1 MRLRITG
8 DFNGRVRYD
17 EPMSTHTSWHAG
29 GPADVFFAPR
39 DAEDLATFLRQLPL
53 DAPVYWV
60 GLGSNL
66 LVRDGGVR
74 GVIVATPGAFTRI
87 ERRSQTRIYVEAS
100 VPCARVARSCANWGL
115 SQGEFLGGIPG
126 TLGGALA
133 MNAGSFG
140 DETWRHVITIESI
153 DRRGTRHTRQREE
166 FNVGYRSVE
175 WPKSDSQEWFLS
187 AEMQFEPRAPA
198 QTPTVQSLLQRR
210 RETQP
215 TGDWSCGSVFKNPPG
230 DHAARLIEAVGLK
243 GYRIGDAVVSEKHAN
258 FIVNEGKAH
267 ASELEQLILH
277 VRDTVQEAYNIT
289 LETEVRIIGEALAAS
304 VPASDTEHA
313 SGSSSS
319 PSISNG
325 GRC

>member
-1 MRLRITG
+1 MRVKITG

-17 EPMSTHTSWHAG
+17 EPMSTHTSWRAG
-29 GPADVFFAPR
+29 GMADVFFSPR
-39 DAEDLATFLRQLPL
+39 DADDLASFLRMLAA
-53 DAPVYWV
+53 DVPVYWV

-74 GVIVATPGAFTRI
+74 GVIVSTPGAFTRI
-87 ERRSQTRIYVEAS
+87 ERRSQTRIYCEAS
-100 VPCARVARSCANWGL
+100 VPCARIARSCVNWGL
-115 SQGEFLGGIPG
+115 SQSEFLGGIPG

-140 DETWRHVITIESI
+140 DETWRHVISIESI
-153 DRRGTRHTRQREE
+153 DRSGQRRARQRDE
-166 FNVGYRSVE
+166 FTVGYRQVE
-175 WPKSDSQEWFLS
+175 WPHNPTQEWFLS
-187 AEMQFEPRAPA
+187 AQMQFEPRSAAQAPA
-198 QTPTVQSLLQRR
+198 VQSLLQRR

-230 DHAARLIEAVGLK
+230 DHAARLIEAAGLK

-267 ASELEQLILH
+267 ASELERLIDH
-277 VRDTVQEAYNIT
+277 VRSTVEELYNIR
-289 LETEVRIIGEALAAS
+289 LEPEVRIIGEFVAAEATS
-304 VPASDTEHA
+304 AD
-313 SGSSSS
+313 SGDIGAEVS
-319 PSISNG
+319 SNG